1 MVKSVF
7 MERFIH
13 TRGIV
18 MFKALLAAGGLLAG
32 FALAGCSSVP
42 YAQRISERQAAYA
55 AATGA
60 RVNSFQL
67 TGSLWSWEPLGR
79 DQLVIYTR
87 PQQAW
92 LLDVPGCFNL
102 EYANAIGLTSNLHQ
116 VSVGFD
122 KVLTGRDYPPCTITQ
137 IRGIDVKRLKAT
149 QQAQRK
155 INEVPRSPGDGA
167 H

>member
-1 MVKSVF
+1 
-7 MERFIH
+7 
-13 TRGIV
+13 
-18 MFKALLAAGGLLAG
+18 MFKVVLVVGGLLAG
-32 FALAGCSSVP
+32 CALAACSDVP
-42 YAQRISERQAAYA
+42 YAQRITQRQAAYA
-55 AATGA
+55 TATGA
-60 RVNSFQL
+60 PVSSFLL

-87 PQQAW
+87 PRQAW

-122 KVLTGRDYPPCTITQ
+122 KVLTGRHYPPCTITR
-137 IRGIDVKRLKAT
+137 IRAIDVARLKVAELK
-149 QQAQRK
+149 QRK
-155 INEVPRSPGDGA
+155 IDEAPRPAADSA